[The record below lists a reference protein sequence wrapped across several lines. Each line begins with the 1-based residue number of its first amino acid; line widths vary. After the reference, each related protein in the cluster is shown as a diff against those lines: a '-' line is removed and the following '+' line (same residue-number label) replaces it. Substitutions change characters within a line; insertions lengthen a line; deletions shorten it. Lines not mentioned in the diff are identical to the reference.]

1 MPKLD
6 IQTIQLALV
15 AAVALLM
22 LFQMIVLLAVF
33 FVIRKAVRSI
43 RADIENLRSS
53 VAPLINNTRDLITR
67 LTPRIEETAGDLAVF
82 ARHLR
87 TQVADVQSAAD
98 EIVERVKR
106 QASRIDTMLSNV
118 LDAVERASVFMADT
132 VAKPMRQISAVL
144 ASAKAVVESLRT
156 MDPAAARSRP
166 NNAPGD
172 DDMFV

>member
-6 IQTIQLALV
+6 NQTIQLALV

-67 LTPRIEETAGDLAVF
+67 LTPRIEETAGDLAVL
-82 ARHLR
+82 ARNLR

-132 VAKPMRQISAVL
+132 VAKPMRQLSAIL

-156 MDPAAARSRP
+156 VDPAAARSRP
-166 NNAPGD
+166 NHAPGD